1 MNAPTLRKQLENIL
15 ALPLTPVKVAELVK
29 LGRLDGPTPAV
40 HDVAA
45 DARAALLKESPEVV
59 VEGFGMVKTNRAS
72 FGGLPVYCTFF
83 SRERDGMPPLW
94 ILALWNLWSS
104 RNARTDVHALRAI
117 LALWNLWSSRNI
129 KRKRPPVET
138 ILALWN
144 LWSSR
149 NGG

>member
-1 MNAPTLRKQLENIL
+1 MNATTLRKQLENIL

-94 ILALWNLWSS
+94 RGQATSRLPASAASAHLWAVADLLDD
-104 RNARTDVHALRAI
+104 AKL
-117 LALWNLWSSRNI
+117 
-129 KRKRPPVET
+129 
-138 ILALWN
+138 
-144 LWSSR
+144 
-149 NGG
+149 